1 MQASLGKNSHKKKR
15 CTSIYFCTQI
25 LQISNSVINKQT
37 SDWGKWMVK
46 PAWHSHKHQGWRSTF
61 CKCTTRPSPL
71 HYAHTY
77 RKSASFVSL
86 YGGTSYCLFCSLTAE
101 IHHLLASFFFLPH
114 ITIFFKT
121 LFKIIK
127 NHRSYSWMK
136 FVSATQ
142 CIVYSR
148 HWNNNIFFFTYYF
161 LKLKNAP

>member
-1 MQASLGKNSHKKKR
+1 MYHQTIPTSL
-15 CTSIYFCTQI
+15 CTHINQRH
-25 LQISNSVINKQT
+25 LSVF
-37 SDWGKWMVK
+37 M
-46 PAWHSHKHQGWRSTF
+46 
-61 CKCTTRPSPL
+61 
-71 HYAHTY
+71 
-77 RKSASFVSL
+77 
-86 YGGTSYCLFCSLTAE
+86 GGTSYCLFCSLTDE

-148 HWNNNIFFFTYYF
+148 HWNNNIFFFYILLFEIKKCSIVPFPSIFSCTGNLQFNSFISFCKVQLIWCKNYHWGQSH
-161 LKLKNAP
+161 KLL